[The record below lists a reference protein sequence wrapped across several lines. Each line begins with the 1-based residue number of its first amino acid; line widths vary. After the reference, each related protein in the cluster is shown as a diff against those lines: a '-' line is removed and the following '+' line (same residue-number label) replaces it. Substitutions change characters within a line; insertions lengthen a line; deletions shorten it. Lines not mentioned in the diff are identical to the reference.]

1 MRKLTFFEEVIGK
14 LGVIKRF
21 SGKNDWM
28 LGLKSLEENVIN
40 IGVTA
45 SDATDNLGDELES
58 TFFGGIIRQIEI
70 GVSLDD
76 TDGIQ

>member
-1 MRKLTFFEEVIGK
+1 MRKLAFFEEVIGK
-14 LGVIKRF
+14 LGVIERF
-21 SGKNDWM
+21 SGKNDGM
-28 LGLKSLEENVIN
+28 LGLESLEENVIN

-76 TDGIQ
+76 TDGV

>member
-1 MRKLTFFEEVIGK
+1 MGNLTFFEEIIGK
-14 LGVIKRF
+14 LGVVKRF
-21 SGKNDWM
+21 SGKNDRM
-28 LGLKSLEENVIN
+28 FGLKSLEENVIN

-45 SDATDNLGDELES
+45 SDTTDDLGDELES

-76 TDGIQ
+76 TDGV

>member
-1 MRKLTFFEEVIGK
+1 MGNLAFFEEVIGK

-28 LGLKSLEENVIN
+28 LGLESLEENVIN

-45 SDATDNLGDELES
+45 SDATDHLGDELKS
-58 TFFGGIIRQIEI
+58 AFFGGVV
-70 GVSLDD
+70 G
-76 TDGIQ
+76 

>member
-1 MRKLTFFEEVIGK
+1 MRKLAFFEEIIGK

-28 LGLKSLEENVIN
+28 LGLESLEENVIN

-76 TDGIQ
+76 TDGV

>member
-1 MRKLTFFEEVIGK
+1 MGNLAFFEEVIGK

-21 SGKNDWM
+21 SGKNDRM
-28 LGLKSLEENVIN
+28 FGLKGLEENVIN

-58 TFFGGIIRQIEI
+58 TFFGGVVR
-70 GVSLDD
+70 
-76 TDGIQ
+76 

>member
-1 MRKLTFFEEVIGK
+1 MF
-14 LGVIKRF
+14 
-21 SGKNDWM
+21 
-28 LGLKSLEENVIN
+28 GLESLEENVIN

-76 TDGIQ
+76 ADGV

>member
-1 MRKLTFFEEVIGK
+1 MGKLAFFEEIIGE

-21 SGKNDWM
+21 SSKDDRV

-45 SDATDNLGDELES
+45 SNTTDDLGNELKS
-58 TFFGGIIRQIEI
+58 AFFGGVV
-70 GVSLDD
+70 G
-76 TDGIQ
+76 

>member
-1 MRKLTFFEEVIGK
+1 MTFFEEVIGK

-28 LGLKSLEENVIN
+28 LGLESLEENVIN

-76 TDGIQ
+76 TDGV

>member
-1 MRKLTFFEEVIGK
+1 MGNLAFFEEVIGK

-28 LGLKSLEENVIN
+28 FGLESLEENVIN

-45 SDATDNLGDELES
+45 SDATDDLGNELKS
-58 TFFGGIIRQIEI
+58 TFFGGIV
-70 GVSLDD
+70 G
-76 TDGIQ
+76 

>member
-1 MRKLTFFEEVIGK
+1 MRKLTLLNEIFGK
-14 LGVIKRF
+14 FGVVKRF
-21 SGKNDWM
+21 GSKNDRM
-28 LGLKSLEENVIN
+28 FGLKSLEENVIN
-40 IGVTA
+40 ISMSA

-76 TDGIQ
+76 TDGV

>member
-1 MRKLTFFEEVIGK
+1 MRKLTFFEEIISK

-28 LGLKSLEENVIN
+28 LGLESLEENVIN
-40 IGVTA
+40 IIMSA

-76 TDGIQ
+76 TDGV

>member
-1 MRKLTFFEEVIGK
+1 MGKLAFFEEVIGK

-21 SGKNDWM
+21 SGKNDRM
-28 LGLKSLEENVIN
+28 FGLKSLEENVIN

-58 TFFGGIIRQIEI
+58 TFFGGVVR
-70 GVSLDD
+70 
-76 TDGIQ
+76 

>member
-1 MRKLTFFEEVIGK
+1 MGNLAFFEEVIGK

-21 SGKNDWM
+21 SGKNNRM
-28 LGLKSLEENVIN
+28 FGLKSLEENVIN

-76 TDGIQ
+76 TDGV

>member
-1 MRKLTFFEEVIGK
+1 MGNLAFLEEIIGK

-21 SGKNDWM
+21 SGKNDRM
-28 LGLKSLEENVIN
+28 FGLKSLEENVIY

-58 TFFGGIIRQIEI
+58 TFFGGVVR
-70 GVSLDD
+70 
-76 TDGIQ
+76 

>member
-28 LGLKSLEENVIN
+28 LGLESLEENVIN

-76 TDGIQ
+76 SDGI

>member
-1 MRKLTFFEEVIGK
+1 MF
-14 LGVIKRF
+14 
-21 SGKNDWM
+21 
-28 LGLKSLEENVIN
+28 GLKGLKKNVIN
-40 IGVTA
+40 IIMSA

-76 TDGIQ
+76 TDGV

>member
-1 MRKLTFFEEVIGK
+1 MRKLAFFEEVIGK

-21 SGKNDWM
+21 SGKNNRM
-28 LGLKSLEENVIN
+28 FGLKSLEENVIN

-76 TDGIQ
+76 TDGV